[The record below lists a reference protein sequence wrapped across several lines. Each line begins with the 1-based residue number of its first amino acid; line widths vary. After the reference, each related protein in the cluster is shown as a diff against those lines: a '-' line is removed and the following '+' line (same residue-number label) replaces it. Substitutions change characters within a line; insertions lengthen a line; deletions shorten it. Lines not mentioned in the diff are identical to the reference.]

1 MLQFFQKLAKLVEF
15 ALEKQKFPKFSQSFF
30 VEKATHFVGGK
41 KNHQSTNHHITE
53 ASCVFSLVDLMISW
67 QEQIVLKKSTTKLI
81 FEPSVIQ
88 AFLSLSISLKPRVQ
102 IVKHLIETKSIN
114 CEAFCQ
120 NLIVQL

>member
-1 MLQFFQKLAKLVEF
+1 VAF
-15 ALEKQKFPKFSQSFF
+15 FPKVSKISRVCTRKTEVSKIFPIFF

-41 KNHQSTNHHITE
+41 KIYQSTTHQITE
-53 ASCVFSLVDLMISW
+53 APCDFSLINFMISW
-67 QEQIVLKKSTTKLI
+67 QEQIVLKKSTTKQI

-102 IVKHLIETKSIN
+102 IVKHLIQTKSTN

>member
-1 MLQFFQKLAKLVEF
+1 VAV
-15 ALEKQKFPKFSQSFF
+15 FPKVFKISRVCTRKTEVSKIFPIFF
-30 VEKATHFVGGK
+30 VEKAIHFVGGK
-41 KNHQSTNHHITE
+41 KNRQSTTHHITE
-53 ASCVFSLVDLMISW
+53 APCVFSLVDLMISL
-67 QEQIVLKKSTTKLI
+67 QEQIELKKSTTKLI

-102 IVKHLIETKSIN
+102 IVKHLIQTKSIN